1 MSDTTYNPCIT
12 CGACCAYFRASF
24 HWSESEPSLGG
35 TVPAELTE
43 KLNEHRA
50 VMKGTSCSNPRC
62 IALQGE
68 IGVEVRCS
76 IHPQRASVCRDF
88 PYSWENNEYHDRCD
102 KARAAHGLPPLQP
115 QTKFATP

>member
-1 MSDTTYNPCIT
+1 MSDSEYNPCIS
-12 CGACCAYFRASF
+12 CGACCAFFRASF
-24 HWSESEPSLGG
+24 HWCETDPALGG

-43 KLNEHRA
+43 KLTEHRV
-50 VMKGTSCSNPRC
+50 VMKGTDCSKPRC

-68 IGVEVRCS
+68 IGVDVRCT
-76 IHPQRASVCRDF
+76 IHPQRASVCREF

-115 QTKFATP
+115 YVKK